1 MKWVFSVILFPLIA
15 LVLSVNASALSVSA
29 GGAVIINGQ
38 SGEILW
44 EQNCRKELSMAST
57 TKIMTALLLCES
69 GELDREITVTEEMV
83 TVEGSSMG
91 LLPGDKVTYRGL
103 LYGMMLASGNDA
115 ANTVAIA
122 LGGDA
127 ATFSEM
133 MNAKAAEIGMKNT
146 NFVTPSGLDSAS
158 HYSTAYDMALLARY
172 ALKNADFREACSSQ
186 YATLFYGNPPYRR
199 TLKNHNKLLFTYEGA
214 IGVKTGYTKKSGRCL
229 VSAAVRGDEYI
240 IAVTLSD
247 PNDWADHK
255 AMLDYGF
262 SAVSERVLLG
272 ESYSLPLAGGGFLAA
287 SSADIKLS
295 LSDSEYNSLEKRI
308 ALPRFLYEGVSL
320 GEEIGRVEYYIGENR
335 VATAPIKTDNAVPAT
350 APSGFFAA
358 ILLKFKMLLK
368 AMI

>member
-172 ALKNADFREACSSQ
+172 ALENADFREACSSQ

-199 TLKNHNKLLFTYEGA
+199 TLKNHNKLLGLTARSNAAGRHKFL
-214 IGVKTGYTKKSGRCL
+214 KS
-229 VSAAVRGDEYI
+229 YFI
-240 IAVTLSD
+240 IF
-247 PNDWADHK
+247 H
-255 AMLDYGF
+255 F
-262 SAVSERVLLG
+262 I
-272 ESYSLPLAGGGFLAA
+272 
-287 SSADIKLS
+287 SS
-295 LSDSEYNSLEKRI
+295 
-308 ALPRFLYEGVSL
+308 P
-320 GEEIGRVEYYIGENR
+320 
-335 VATAPIKTDNAVPAT
+335 
-350 APSGFFAA
+350 
-358 ILLKFKMLLK
+358 
-368 AMI
+368 